1 MFPGPYTYRCPV
13 CRITVPGL
21 TRNEARRTRD
31 GHREQI
37 HGSPL
42 AKPDGERITRAAG
55 FDQWRV
61 PVIALCVF
69 FALMVL
75 SQFL

>member
-13 CRITVPGL
+13 CRITVDGL
-21 TRNEARRTRD
+21 SRTEARRTRD

-42 AKPDGERITRAAG
+42 AKPDGESITRSPG
-55 FDQWRV
+55 FSQWRV
-61 PVIALCVF
+61 PVIAVCVF
-69 FALMVL
+69 VVFMVF
-75 SQFL
+75 SQLL